1 MKTLFFC
8 PMWGLESLPYPEAA
22 RRVKT
27 AGYDGMEIAAGPD
40 KRKEAVKITRDNGLE
55 LILMAFGGGN
65 DFAKHKKKFRD
76 DLLDVASHKPL
87 FINSHT
93 GHDYFTFEQN
103 AELIQTAMDVQKQT
117 GVRILHETH
126 RGRFSYSAPAIQYY
140 LLKIPDLCLT
150 ADYSHWVNVAESYMA
165 DQAQNVD
172 RAIAVSDHIHCR
184 VGHPEGPQ
192 VNDPRAPE
200 WKDALESHAIWW
212 DAIRARMQ
220 RSNAPVLTVTCEFGP
235 APGYLPTLPYTQQP
249 VANQWDINVF
259 MKEYLKNRW
268 QV

>member
-8 PMWGLESLPYPEAA
+8 PMWGMETIPYPEAA
-22 RRVKT
+22 RRVKA
-27 AGYDGMEIAAGPD
+27 AGYDGMEIAAEPA
-40 KRKEAVKITRDNGLE
+40 KRREAVQVTRDNGLE
-55 LILMAFGGGN
+55 LILMAFGGGAN
-65 DFAKHKKKFRD
+65 FGEHKKKFHD

-103 AELIQTAMDVQKQT
+103 AELIQTAGDVQKQT

-140 LLKIPDLCLT
+140 LLKLPDLRLT
-150 ADYSHWVNVAESYMA
+150 ADYSHWVNVAESYLA
-165 DQAQNVD
+165 DQAGNVD

-200 WKDALESHAIWW
+200 WKDALETHAKWW
-212 DAIRARMQ
+212 DAIRARLL
-220 RSNAPVLTVTCEFGP
+220 RANAPALTITCEFGP
-235 APGYLPTLPYTQQP
+235 AGYLPTLPYTQQP
-249 VANQWDINVF
+249 VASQWDINVF
-259 MKEYLKNRW
+259 MKEYLKKRW

>member
-8 PMWGLESLPYPEAA
+8 PMWGMENLPYPEAA
-22 RRVKT
+22 RRVKA
-27 AGYDGMEIAAGPD
+27 AGYDGMEIAAEPG
-40 KRKEAVKITRDNGLE
+40 KRGEAVRVTRDNGLE
-55 LILMAFGGGN
+55 VILMAFGGGKT
-65 DFAKHKKKFRD
+65 FVEHQKKFRD

-103 AELIQTAMDVQKQT
+103 AELIQTAADVQKQT

-140 LLKIPDLCLT
+140 LLKIPDMRLT
-150 ADYSHWVNVAESYMA
+150 ADYSHWVNVAESYLD
-165 DQAQNVD
+165 DQSENVH

-184 VGHPEGPQ
+184 VGHPQGPQ

-200 WKDALESHAIWW
+200 WKSALEIHARWW
-212 DAIRARMQ
+212 DTIRARVQKADM
-220 RSNAPVLTVTCEFGP
+220 SALTVTCEFGP
-235 APGYLPTLPYTQQP
+235 SGYLPTLPYTQQP
-249 VANQWDINVF
+249 VASQWDINVF
-259 MKEYLKNRW
+259 MKDFLKKRW
-268 QV
+268 QL

>member
-8 PMWGLESLPYPEAA
+8 PLWGMENLTYSEAA
-22 RRVKT
+22 KRVKT

-40 KRKEAVKITRDNGLE
+40 KRQEAVQVTRDNGLT
-55 LILMAFGGGN
+55 LILMAFGQGSN
-65 DFAKHKKKFRD
+65 FAEHKEKYHD
-76 DLLDVASHKPL
+76 DLLDIAAHKPL
-87 FINSHT
+87 FINAHT

-103 AELIQTAMDVQKQT
+103 TDLIQTAMAVQQQT
-117 GVRILHETH
+117 GVVILHETH

-140 LLKIPDLCLT
+140 LLKNPDLRLT
-150 ADYSHWVNVAESYMA
+150 ADYSHWVNVAESYLS
-165 DQAQNVD
+165 DQTENIS

-200 WKDALESHAIWW
+200 WADALENHAQWW
-212 DAIRARMQ
+212 DSIRDRLQ
-220 RSNAPVLTVTCEFGP
+220 RANAPTLTVTCEFGP

-249 VANQWDINVF
+249 VADQWTINVF
-259 MKEYLKNRW
+259 MKDYLKKRW
-268 QV
+268 QL